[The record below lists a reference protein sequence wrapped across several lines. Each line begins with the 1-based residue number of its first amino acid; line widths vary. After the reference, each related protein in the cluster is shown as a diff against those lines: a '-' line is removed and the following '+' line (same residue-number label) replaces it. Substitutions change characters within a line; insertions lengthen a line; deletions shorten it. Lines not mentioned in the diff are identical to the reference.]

1 MANKK
6 GAGKTASRSSVT
18 DVVSHLA
25 KNNPATVTRMT
36 ETGSIITVPK
46 FLSTG
51 LPTIDHMLGGGIPA
65 GRITEMFSKGEGVG
79 KSSLAAGLM
88 AEMQR
93 KGGTVLLMDTEHGF
107 TEDRLRTFGVDPEE
121 VVFVEPTH
129 IENACQVISD
139 TIKYLKQND
148 EKSDKML
155 IVWDSVTGTVSKQ
168 EAEAEYDDL
177 QVASSARALSTVIKK
192 LKDEI
197 AKSEVYVVGIVQT
210 RQNIGGGPFA
220 EKHQAAGGNAI
231 KYYAGQRIVMYKAAQ
246 SRIKNGTDTVGVKVS
261 MHTEKSR
268 VAAPFQKAVAA
279 LLFEE
284 GWDRWKSLFD
294 LLLKLKVVK
303 QKGGYYEIEG
313 HPKSFRQGDFEDVL
327 VGLNTGPKSEI
338 KEKLRDARLTESAI
352 EYFLP

>member
-1 MANKK
+1 
-6 GAGKTASRSSVT
+6 
-18 DVVSHLA
+18 
-25 KNNPATVTRMT
+25 
-36 ETGSIITVPK
+36 
-46 FLSTG
+46 
-51 LPTIDHMLGGGIPA
+51 MLGGGVPA
-65 GRITEMFSKGEGVG
+65 GRITELFSKGEGVG
-79 KSSLAAGLM
+79 KSSLAAMLM

-93 KGGTVLLMDTEHGF
+93 RGGTVLLMDTEHGF
-107 TEDRLRTFGVDPEE
+107 TEERLRVFGVDPEE
-121 VVFVEPTH
+121 VIMVEPTH

-148 EKSDKML
+148 EQSDKML

-168 EAEAEYDDL
+168 EAEAEYEDI

-192 LKDEI
+192 LKDEV
-197 AKSEVYVVGIVQT
+197 AKTETYVVCIVQT
-210 RQNIGGGPFA
+210 RQNIGGGPFS

-231 KYYAGQRIVMYKAAQ
+231 KYYAGQRVVMYKGAANK
-246 SRIKNGTDTVGVKVS
+246 IKEAGGQHVGTKVS

-268 VAAPFQKAVAA
+268 LAAPFQKAEAA
-279 LLFEE
+279 LFFTE

-313 HPKSFRQGDFEDVL
+313 HSKSFRQGDFEKVL
-327 VGLNTGPKSEI
+327 EGLPVGAKSDI
-338 KEKLRDARLTESAI
+338 KEVLRDARLTEEAI

>member
-1 MANKK
+1 
-6 GAGKTASRSSVT
+6 
-18 DVVSHLA
+18 
-25 KNNPATVTRMT
+25 MT
-36 ETGSIITVPK
+36 ESGSIVTVPK

-65 GRITEMFSKGEGVG
+65 GRITELFSKGEGVG
-79 KSSLAAGLM
+79 KSSLAAMLM

-93 KGGTVLLMDTEHGF
+93 RGGTVLLMDTEHGF
-107 TEDRLRTFGVDPEE
+107 TNDRLKTFGVDPENIIK
-121 VVFVEPTH
+121 VEPTH

-139 TIKYLKQND
+139 TIKYLKQHD
-148 EKSDKML
+148 EKSDKVL

-168 EAEAEYDDL
+168 EAEAEYEDI

-197 AKSEVYVVGIVQT
+197 AKTEVYVICIVQT
-210 RQNIGGGPFA
+210 RQNIGGGPFS
-220 EKHQAAGGNAI
+220 EKHQAAGGQAI
-231 KYYAGQRIVMYKAAQ
+231 KYYAGQRIVMYKGAN
-246 SRIKNGTDTVGVKVS
+246 SRLKEGTTILGFKVS

-268 VAAPFQKAVAA
+268 LAAPYQKATAA
-279 LLFEE
+279 LFFEE

-294 LLLKLKVVK
+294 LLLTLKVVK

-313 HPKSFRQGDFEDVL
+313 HPKSFRQGEFEKVL
-327 VGLNTGPKSEI
+327 GGLGTGEKSEI
-338 KEKLRDARLTESAI
+338 KEKLRDARLTEDAI